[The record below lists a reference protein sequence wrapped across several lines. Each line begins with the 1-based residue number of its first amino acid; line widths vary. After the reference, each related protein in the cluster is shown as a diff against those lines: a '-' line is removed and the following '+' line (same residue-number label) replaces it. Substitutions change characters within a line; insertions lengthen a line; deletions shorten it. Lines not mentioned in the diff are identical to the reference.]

1 MKRLFTTA
9 CALLLV
15 LSLLAGCGSAPQA
28 ETTEATEAKPEPVYY
43 ADYLATFTEL
53 TEQGGF
59 TLSELP
65 SVDLED
71 RLVSYTAIASPDM
84 LPDWNYH
91 IRADRNSSGE
101 VQYARIMKKT
111 SVRSCHNRRMSAMA
125 VKTNINACCV
135 RNIITMIMPKQHI
148 DISFERQGPARPSQ
162 KRKEG
167 FLASSWNL
175 VWREGS
181 QFIT

>member
-101 VQYARIMKKT
+101 VQYARIMT
-111 SVRSCHNRRMSAMA
+111 ERRNYTDVSFAVLCFYMYTALELPEIDADEFYDTFGLLSDGRISANETIAGWDIIIVSTDEYITFAASC
-125 VKTNINACCV
+125 
-135 RNIITMIMPKQHI
+135 
-148 DISFERQGPARPSQ
+148 G
-162 KRKEG
+162 
-167 FLASSWNL
+167 
-175 VWREGS
+175 
-181 QFIT
+181 

>member
-1 MKRLFTTA
+1 MQPENSKCTLLCYSRVHDNFLKEKQGMPVRNKTA
-9 CALLLV
+9 PFQMTAPSTENYSGSRSQSTVMRKV
-15 LSLLAGCGSAPQA
+15 LKLRCRRKAVSN
-28 ETTEATEAKPEPVYY
+28 
-43 ADYLATFTEL
+43 
-53 TEQGGF
+53 
-59 TLSELP
+59 
-65 SVDLED
+65 SV
-71 RLVSYTAIASPDM
+71 
-84 LPDWNYH
+84 LPDLK
-91 IRADRNSSGE
+91 I
-101 VQYARIMKKT
+101 
-111 SVRSCHNRRMSAMA
+111 RRMSAMA